1 MDPDPINIVILLNII
16 ATFGANVSGAK
27 RGLKSKVSAI
37 KEKPKTFLQKFPL
50 VLSTTTLIVLI
61 LGTFQIGTL
70 EIRTL
75 EIGTLEYLKDH
86 NAIRIIGLPV
96 YLIFSWIQVWSFK
109 SLGDNYSQDIII
121 KKDHQLITNGPYR
134 YIRHPQ
140 YFSQLLINIG
150 GAAAT
155 VSYVL
160 GALTLIEIPIYIMRA
175 LLEDKLLAKHFAD
188 QFSAY
193 KKKSSFMIPFI
204 G

>member
-1 MDPDPINIVILLNII
+1 MDPINIIILLNVI

-27 RGLKSKVSAI
+27 KGLKSKVSVI
-37 KEKPKTFLQKFPL
+37 KEKPKTFLQKFPPI
-50 VLSTTTLIVLI
+50 LSAVTLIVLI
-61 LGTFQIGTL
+61 LGVFQIGTF
-70 EIRTL
+70 
-75 EIGTLEYLKDH
+75 EYMKEH
-86 NAIRIIGLPV
+86 NAIRFIGLPV

-121 KKDHQLITNGPYR
+121 KKDHQLVTTGPFR

-140 YFSQLLINIG
+140 YFSQILINIG
-150 GAAAT
+150 GTAAT

-160 GALTLIEIPIYIMRA
+160 GILTLVEIPIYIMRA
-175 LLEDKLLAKHFAD
+175 LLEDKMLAKHFAE

-193 KKKSSFMIPFI
+193 KKKSGFMIPFI